1 MPKISVSLPGEVLQ
15 FVDSL
20 GTNRSKAIV
29 AILQECQ
36 RQRREQALMQAYDDY
51 EALCRE
57 DGRDWWRDWE
67 SAAAADPGREVP
79 C

>member
-29 AILQECQ
+29 LILQEYQ
-36 RQRREQALMQAYDDY
+36 KQRRHQALLKAYDEY

-57 DGRDWWRDWE
+57 DDGGWWQDWE
-67 SAAAADPGREVP
+67 SSAAADLGAEA
-79 C
+79 